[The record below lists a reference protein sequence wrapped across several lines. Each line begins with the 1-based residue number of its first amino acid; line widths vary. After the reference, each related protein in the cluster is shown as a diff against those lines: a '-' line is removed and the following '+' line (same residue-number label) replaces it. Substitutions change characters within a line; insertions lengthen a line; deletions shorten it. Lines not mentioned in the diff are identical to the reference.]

1 MYKTFVGHCGNNMK
15 VFVYYNLHKDCWSV
29 KALDGKRAGYVVA
42 HRTKLELRDAKF
54 KVSEAG
60 RQRVL
65 REKRKNV
72 HAGVVGEWEP
82 FKQEYDTLVSYNP
95 YKNGHFYRKAD
106 DTAIYEAGVVAF
118 KDKRV
123 TCK

>member
-1 MYKTFVGHCGNNMK
+1 MK

-29 KALDGKRAGYVVA
+29 KALEGKRAGYVVA
-42 HRTKLELRDAKF
+42 HRTKLQLRDATF

-65 REKRKNV
+65 AEKRKNV
-72 HAGVVGEWEP
+72 HAGVVGQWEP
-82 FKQEYDTLVSYNP
+82 HEREYDAEVSYNP
-95 YKNGHFYRKAD
+95 YKYQHFYDKSTG
-106 DTAIYEAGVVAF
+106 TAVHTARVVSF

-123 TCK
+123 TYA